1 MCTDPFAAAGG
12 SPGRAVCDITPPG
25 GRYETQAVIPKQ
37 AADNQSWQSMSGVAE
52 DVGLPSANA
61 PHRRAVLRALLWL
74 TIGCGIF
81 FASVNITVGNHPVAA
96 AELAMAAYAGVLM
109 YVVRRPGIHL
119 DRWILAYLIPFCTT
133 MMFACWYRR
142 AEPTVFVWPI
152 LIPVISYLLLGRRGG
167 FWFTLVFLCI
177 SLAIFVVKISETGQI
192 YAIAAIANVLLCAA
206 CIFGLSHAYEVTR
219 EQAEARL
226 RALALRDPL
235 TGLCNRAGLS
245 EAFRLQYAQAA
256 RYGTSLSAVLID
268 LDHFKRIN
276 DKYGH
281 ETGDKVLISFA
292 ECLTNTL
299 RESDLACRLGGEEF
313 ALMLP
318 RTGLAEA
325 RQTAERLRS
334 AIAAARCEHN
344 GHEISITA
352 TLGVAELDPDSDDLQ
367 SLLARADERLYRGKN
382 AGRDRVVAAGAS
394 GYRPHNA
401 IEHATLA
408 PHRRNNE
415 CVRRS
420 SPTVG

>member
-1 MCTDPFAAAGG
+1 
-12 SPGRAVCDITPPG
+12 
-25 GRYETQAVIPKQ
+25 VIPKQ
-37 AADNQSWQSMSGVAE
+37 TAAGQGWQSAQGA
-52 DVGLPSANA
+52 DVELALPATNA

-74 TIGCGIF
+74 TISCGVF
-81 FASVNITVGNHPVAA
+81 FASVNITVGNHPVAL
-96 AELAMAAYAGVLM
+96 AELTMAAYAGLLLWII
-109 YVVRRPGIHL
+109 RRPEIHL

-152 LIPVISYLLLGRRGG
+152 LIPVISYLLLGRRAG

-177 SLAIFVVKISETGQI
+177 SLAIFAVKIAETGDV
-192 YAIAAIANVLLCAA
+192 YAIAAIANVVLCAA

-245 EAFRLQYAQAA
+245 EAFQLQRAQAD
-256 RYGTSLSAVLID
+256 RYGTPLSTVLLD

-276 DKYGH
+276 DEYGH
-281 ETGDKVLISFA
+281 ETGDKVLVAFA
-292 ECLTNTL
+292 DCLKDAL

-313 ALMLP
+313 ALLLP
-318 RTGLAEA
+318 RTGLEEA
-325 RQTAERLRS
+325 TQIAERLRS

-344 GHEISITA
+344 GHAISITA
-352 TLGVAELDPDSDDLQ
+352 TLGVAELEATSEDLQ

-382 AGRDRVVAAGAS
+382 AGRDRVMAA
-394 GYRPHNA
+394 
-401 IEHATLA
+401 
-408 PHRRNNE
+408 
-415 CVRRS
+415 
-420 SPTVG
+420 